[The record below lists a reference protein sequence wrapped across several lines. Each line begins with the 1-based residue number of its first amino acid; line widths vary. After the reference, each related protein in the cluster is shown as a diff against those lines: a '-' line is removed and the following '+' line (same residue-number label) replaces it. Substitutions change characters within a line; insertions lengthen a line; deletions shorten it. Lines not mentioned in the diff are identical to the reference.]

1 MTLENGI
8 VLYVLENHDLPFIKI
23 NALVKTGSVH
33 DPLNKEGSA
42 ELTAYGMR
50 TGGTQK
56 YTSVQIDHMLDF
68 MATSIFFNVSKESV
82 QVSLS
87 TLSENIE
94 QSTDILA
101 QILMNPV
108 FEQEKFELAKQLKEE
123 ELRRI
128 KDNPQKLAF
137 REFFRCLYDHDARG
151 RFASLKSLNRISR
164 DDLASFHHVFFSPK
178 ISCLPSAGIS
188 LKKNLWH

>member
-1 MTLENGI
+1 
-8 VLYVLENHDLPFIKI
+8 
-23 NALVKTGSVH
+23 
-33 DPLNKEGSA
+33 
-42 ELTAYGMR
+42 
-50 TGGTQK
+50 
-56 YTSVQIDHMLDF
+56 
-68 MATSIFFNVSKESV
+68 
-82 QVSLS
+82 VSLS